1 MLAGGGV
8 RGYVM
13 LGALK
18 KLEVEHQLEKV
29 NTFVGTSIGALVG
42 AALAVNRTVDASY
55 DIMAAFKYLPSFDFG
70 GLTQQYGLDTG
81 KSLET
86 LIASVLGSK
95 YTFDDIKRIHGNRLI
110 VCATNVSARHPEY
123 FGPDTHPDMDVA
135 LALRMSCAVPLY
147 FTGVKYKADVYVDG
161 CISDNFPCHF
171 ASRLPS
177 TQHMLGITFK
187 ANPSE
192 ITSFDAFLGSLFECN
207 QRHLNYPP
215 AHSLIELSAVVSTID
230 FSMPLTKRNELF
242 VDGYRQAS
250 HHLKKR
256 M

>member
-1 MLAGGGV
+1 M

-18 KLEVEHQLEKV
+18 KLEMENQLEKV
-29 NTFVGTSIGALVG
+29 HTFVGTSIGAIVG
-42 AALAVNRTVDASY
+42 AALAVNRSVDASY
-55 DIMAAFKYLPSFDFG
+55 EIMATFKYSPSFDFG
-70 GLTQQYGLDTG
+70 GLTHHYGLDTG

-95 YTFDDIKRIHGNRLI
+95 YTFEDIRRIHGNRLI
-110 VCATNVSARHPEY
+110 VCATNVSARRPEY
-123 FGPDTHPDMDVA
+123 FGPDTHPNMDVA

-147 FTGVKYKADVYVDG
+147 FTGVKYNDNVFVDG
-161 CISDNFPCHF
+161 CISDNFPCHY
-171 ASRLPS
+171 ATRLPS
-177 TQHMLGITFK
+177 THHMLGITFK

-207 QRHLNYPP
+207 QRHMNYPQ
-215 AHSLIELSAVVSTID
+215 AHSLLELSAMVSTID
-230 FSMPLTKRNELF
+230 FSMPLSKRNELF
-242 VDGYRQAS
+242 GDGFCQAS
-250 HHLKKR
+250 HHLKKK